1 MEFTTSQSKGGMTVF
16 LWCCWYVNDEWC
28 CYVIS
33 PTRGRAKS
41 LFQDYWRE
49 GEYTDV
55 RCYKVKEAPGMEQ
68 GVYDTTCPE
77 LEALGVRYQEETEE

>member
-1 MEFTTSQSKGGMTVF
+1 MF
-16 LWCCWYVNDEWC
+16 LWCCWYDTDEWC
-28 CYVIS
+28 CYVIA

-41 LFQDYWRE
+41 LFHEYWRE

-55 RCYKVKEAPGMEQ
+55 RCYKVKEAPEMEQ

-77 LEALGVRYQEETEE
+77 LEALGVRYMDEEMEGQAWSG